1 MTLKQKIAYREAMR
15 EMAEESNNLFNPY
28 LDEYNRITKEIKDQ
42 YHWRI
47 VKNAE
52 RLFRRNKRGIN

>member
-15 EMAEESNNLFNPY
+15 EMAEESSNLFNPY
-28 LDEYNRITKEIKDQ
+28 LDEANRMRKEINEE

-52 RLFRRNKRGIN
+52 RLFRRNKHGIN